1 MRDTISRLQLD
12 DAVISYYQLYGFL
25 FALACAP
32 ESVRPAE
39 WFDLIWLDDEPQFD
53 HEEDATQ
60 FYKMVV
66 ALAEHV
72 SQLTNQHR
80 FLPFSVNYSDRW
92 QVELAQ
98 WCEGML
104 MGHMYLEDLWYIALE
119 DIEAPSLTEEVETV
133 LNLATTF
140 ADLEDAK
147 QLSFEGGMALTD
159 EHLPEAYELFWKALA
174 AYACVAS
181 LWNDVKYEVDAEQLF
196 LALEPVPRE
205 NLCPCGSGLIFA
217 KCCLH

>member
-1 MRDTISRLQLD
+1 MRDTISQLQLD
-12 DAVISYYQLYGFL
+12 DAVLSYYQLYGFL

-32 ESVRPAE
+32 ESIRPTE
-39 WFDLIWLDDEPQFD
+39 WFELIWLDDEPQFD
-53 HEEDATQ
+53 REEDATR
-60 FYKMVV
+60 FYKMVI
-66 ALAEHV
+66 ALAEHI

-92 QVELAQ
+92 QEELAQ

-119 DIEAPSLTEEVETV
+119 DIEAPSLTEDVETV
-133 LNLATTF
+133 LNLASTF

-174 AYACVAS
+174 AYACVGS
-181 LWNDVKYEVDAEQLF
+181 LWSDVKYEVDAEQLF
-196 LALEPVPRE
+196 LALGPVPR
-205 NLCPCGSGLIFA
+205 NSMCPCGSGLIFS